1 MAGMEKP
8 PSPSPPNTM
17 SRRIAVLTTYP
28 RWNFLFCAGDDELL
42 EADHPRHGVLQ
53 HGELPGR
60 RPAARQ
66 LHEGVLGGKK
76 SFPSFP
82 K

>member
-1 MAGMEKP
+1 MKY
-8 PSPSPPNTM
+8 
-17 SRRIAVLTTYP
+17 I
-28 RWNFLFCAGDDELL
+28 GDDEFL
-42 EADHPRHGVLQ
+42 EADHARHGVLQ

-60 RPAARQ
+60 RPATRQ